1 MNKYVKNY
9 KSFFII
15 FSFYFLLSCNQTL
28 EQKQKTH
35 KTCTLTSEM
44 RSVPI
49 LLSDSCLYFNY
60 LQHRIS
66 PQLIMFTPN
75 YQLWSDGANKSR
87 WIYLPE
93 NSQIDTQNPDRWIF
107 PVGTQIFKEFRK
119 TPKQSNTEI
128 KVETRHF
135 QKITPGEGID
145 SWLINT
151 YIWNK
156 EQTDAKLAFAT
167 KNVLNTDHNIPSE
180 QDCVDC
186 HKGNTDIVL
195 GFDAIQLSDEQA
207 KHAFGHGPK
216 RQKNEWTLKSLLAA
230 NKLTHSINSPLLPGT
245 VLEQKALG
253 YLHANCGNCHNPLGH
268 AAEQDAK
275 HLKFRH
281 KLSFDS
287 LDKTD
292 VYKTAVNKPTL
303 NFTATPYII
312 LGGEDDELALYQS
325 ALFLRMNSL
334 DENYRMPML
343 ATEKIDYQALDLMHK
358 WILTLPTSTD
368 ASFNKKKKKQIKSTI
383 FKAISDKDKQLLGP
397 GIQLELQIFNPN
409 NVPDVFAIY
418 WPEDK
423 SLTSSPVM
431 DHKDGYFTKKL
442 LLGDKGSKMS
452 LRNSDDVGHTIYV
465 KDKKN
470 KIKWQLSY
478 MPPGSKFEQ
487 ELFWEEDIFVEMK
500 CRLHLYMS
508 AWIGSIK
515 SQYYKIIELSQN
527 ENYKRTEMSGY
538 PEHFNK
544 LKIWLPKFDLIDID
558 IKLNEEK
565 TIDLI
570 KSGKIL
576 GAVDLCLNFVR
587 K

>member
-1 MNKYVKNY
+1 
-9 KSFFII
+9 
-15 FSFYFLLSCNQTL
+15 
-28 EQKQKTH
+28 
-35 KTCTLTSEM
+35 M

-49 LLSDSCLYFNY
+49 LLSQSCLYIEHFKFK
-60 LQHRIS
+60 IS
-66 PQLIMFTPN
+66 PQLVKFTPN
-75 YQLWSDGANKSR
+75 YQLWSDGASKSR

-93 NSQIDTQNPDRWIF
+93 NSYINTQNPDRWIF
-107 PVGTQIFKEFRK
+107 PVGTQIFKEFRH
-119 TPKQSNTEI
+119 TPKLSNTEI

-156 EQTDAKLAFAT
+156 EQTNAQLSMAT
-167 KNVLNTDHNIPSE
+167 KNVLNTDHDIPSE

-186 HKGNTDIVL
+186 HKGNSDIVL
-195 GFDAIQLSDEQA
+195 GFDAIQLSDEQG
-207 KHAFGHGPK
+207 KYSFGHGPK
-216 RQKNEWTLKSLLAA
+216 RQKNEWTLKSLWAEG
-230 NKLTHSINSPLLPGT
+230 KLSHFIKNPVLPGSI
-245 VLEQKALG
+245 LEQKTLG

-268 AAEQDAK
+268 AADQDAK

-287 LDKTD
+287 INKTD
-292 VYKTAVNKPTL
+292 VYKTAVNQPTK
-303 NFTATPYII
+303 NFTAVPYIV

-325 ALFLRMNSL
+325 ALFLRVNST

-343 ATEKIDYQALDLMHK
+343 ATEKVDYEALDLLHK
-358 WILTLPTSTD
+358 WILTLNTPAD
-368 ASFNKKKKKQIKSTI
+368 VNFNKKHKKPIKHSI
-383 FKAISDKDKQLLGP
+383 KKEVSASDRVLSGP
-397 GIQLELQIFNPN
+397 GLQMELRIFDPN

-423 SLTSSPVM
+423 KLRSIPIM
-431 DHKDGYFTKKL
+431 DHKDGFFTKKL
-442 LLGDKGSKMS
+442 LLGDQGSKMS

-470 KIKWQLSY
+470 KIKWQLGY
-478 MPPGSKFEQ
+478 MPPGSQFEQ
-487 ELFWEEDIFVEMK
+487 DLFWEEDVFVEMK

-508 AWIGSIK
+508 AWVGSIK
-515 SQYYKIIELSQN
+515 TKYYKIFELNQD
-527 ENYKRTEMSGY
+527 ENYKQIEMSGY

-544 LKIWLPKFDLIDID
+544 LKIWLPKFDLIDIQ
-558 IKLNEEK
+558 ININEER
-565 TIDLI
+565 TLDLI
-570 KSGKIL
+570 KSGQVL
-576 GAVDLCLNFVR
+576 GQIRIKRSLQN